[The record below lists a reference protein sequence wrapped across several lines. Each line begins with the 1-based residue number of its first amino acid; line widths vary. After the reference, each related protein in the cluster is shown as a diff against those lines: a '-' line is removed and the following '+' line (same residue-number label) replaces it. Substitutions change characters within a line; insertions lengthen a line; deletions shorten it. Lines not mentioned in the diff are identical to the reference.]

1 MNEDEKYSLYLKEK
15 YPRLSTSI
23 LMKYQII
30 QKIADD
36 NRWTISD
43 KKKRPVDAKHL
54 LETYEVRHARIY
66 DEPYPLVSLHELN
79 ADENLAETNRA
90 YRLQAQHNN
99 IIVIDIEPKASKE
112 LREFAMDFPAHL
124 TEISTNGGVHL
135 FIEIPEKAITPENKY
150 LLESTVIKS
159 PDDTFEIIAN
169 DHYITFTKKFVLDK
183 PAADYHNNLEHFDR
197 LQNFLNNIVEM
208 DKEAQEE
215 RELKKQIAID
225 FDDSDL
231 NTDLIEKLMESKSF
245 VNFMERQSEKT
256 PMDFNNDLS
265 RYEGSVATACSGHV
279 YRFASSLDN
288 TQVLK
293 HTFADMTENDWIYT
307 AYLMTKHIVPEREK
321 HTEIRDGLPWLLYNA
336 QSGWTF
342 IRAKE
347 ENKKE

>member
-1 MNEDEKYSLYLKEK
+1 MNEHEEYSEYLKET
-15 YPRLSTSI
+15 YPRYSNDI

-30 QKIADD
+30 QEIA
-36 NRWTISD
+36 NEERWTISD

-54 LETYEVRHARIY
+54 LETYEVRPARVY
-66 DEPYPLVSLHELN
+66 DEPYPLVSLHRLN
-79 ADENLAETNRA
+79 EDVNLSETNRA

-112 LREFAMDFPAHL
+112 LREFALDFPAHL

-135 FIEIPEKAITPENKY
+135 FIKIPDKILNEDNKY
-150 LLESTVIKS
+150 LLTSTVIKS

-183 PAADYHNNLEHFDR
+183 PAADYDNNPDHYRRLES
-197 LQNFLNNIVEM
+197 FLNNIVEM
-208 DKEAQEE
+208 DREAQEE
-215 RELKKQIAID
+215 RELKRQIAIE

-231 NTDLIEKLMESKSF
+231 NTDLIEKLLESKSF
-245 VNFMERQSEKT
+245 TNFMERQGEKS
-256 PMDFNNDLS
+256 PVDFKNDLS
-265 RYEGSVATACSGHV
+265 RFEGSVATACAGHV
-279 YRFASSLDN
+279 YRFASTLDQ

-307 AYLMTKHIVPEREK
+307 AYLMAKHILPEREK